1 MVMDSIYAFISTLGI
16 CILFNIRKKYLFFTS
31 LGGAVTWFFYL
42 FTTAHSNSNIF
53 AYFIASVIAGIYS
66 ETMARI
72 LKTPVTTFVI
82 CAIIPLVPGGG
93 MYYTMLETI
102 HGNITKALTLCLQ
115 TLSIAGAIAVGVILV
130 SSLTKLIFMKSNK
143 KLPSSV
149 K

>member
-1 MVMDSIYAFISTLGI
+1 MLLNSLYAFASTLGLS
-16 CILFNIRKKYLFFTS
+16 ILFNIRKKYLFFAAF
-31 LGGAVTWFFYL
+31 GGAITWFFYL
-42 FTTAHSNSNIF
+42 FTFQYGHSNIF

-66 ETMARI
+66 EVMARI

-102 HGNITKALTLCLQ
+102 HGNITNSLNLGLETI
-115 TLSIAGAIAVGVILV
+115 SIAGAIAVGIILV
-130 SSLTKLIFMKSNK
+130 SSLTKIFFIRNRKKS
-143 KLPSSV
+143 PVSS